1 MKKYPNR
8 IIGVSLVLSAIT
20 VGAGEE
26 LPPTTIQHGPAD
38 AIIENVPDEGIRD
51 LLTEIL
57 ERNPGI
63 AELSARVAAASSE
76 STAVRKLPDPTAEA
90 TAFILPPETR
100 VGPQRFAARLNQRL
114 PGGGKRGISGQT
126 AELKSR
132 ALEAETQVL
141 RLELVS
147 RARRL
152 VVELRYLDE
161 ARRVI
166 ANDRTTLEHYEELA
180 RARYASGKGLQMDII
195 QLQAEIS
202 RLETRQS
209 EIAGRRAGVVAEIN
223 HLRDRHG
230 HPVNLEAPVMSPA
243 VGLDWEELHALAL
256 ASRPELAADRAR
268 VERSAALIDLAGK
281 DRSPDF
287 SVGLTYAYVDRR
299 TDVDVPGNGQDVLGI
314 SGGITIPLWKAGN
327 DAKVEAAA
335 QMRLAEEASLR
346 STITAIQRQL
356 EDLRGRIPE
365 ITRRLALLE
374 DVLPIQSEQALASA
388 ESAYAAGRVD
398 ALALLDAERLLLDVR
413 LTAARSRSDLAIA
426 FIDLE
431 AAVGGPIVAAEGDR
445 S

>member
-1 MKKYPNR
+1 MKTHLYW
-8 IIGVSLVLSAIT
+8 IIGVPILLAAIT
-20 VGAGEE
+20 ASGRDNQQSANIEA
-26 LPPTTIQHGPAD
+26 GPAD
-38 AIIENVPDEGIRD
+38 FIVENLTDTGLRD
-51 LLTEIL
+51 LLTEVL
-57 ERNPGI
+57 ERNHGI
-63 AELSARVAAASSE
+63 AELRARMAAAAFR
-76 STAVRKLPDPTAEA
+76 STAVRKLPDPTAEV
-90 TAFILPPETR
+90 TAFVLSPETR

-114 PGGGKRGISGQT
+114 PGGGKRGISERT
-126 AELKSR
+126 ADLERR
-132 ALEAETQVL
+132 ALEAEIQAL

-152 VVELRYLDE
+152 VVELDYLDE

-166 ANDRTTLEHYEELA
+166 ANDRTTLEHYEEIA
-180 RARYASGKGLQMDII
+180 RARYASGMGLQMDAI

-202 RLETRQS
+202 RLEARQS

-223 HLRDRHG
+223 QLRDRPG
-230 HPVNLEAPVMSPA
+230 SPVDLHAPALSP
-243 VGLDWEELHALAL
+243 VVDLDWDRLRELAL

-268 VERSAALIDLAGK
+268 IDRSAALMDLAGK

-287 SVGLTYAYVDRR
+287 SVGLTYAYVERR
-299 TDVDVPGNGQDVLGI
+299 TDVDVPQNGQDVLGI
-314 SGGITIPLWKAGN
+314 SGGITIPLWKTGN
-327 DAKVEAAA
+327 HAKVETAARM
-335 QMRLAEEASLR
+335 QLAEEASRR

-365 ITRRLALLE
+365 IRRRLALLE
-374 DVLPIQSEQALASA
+374 DVLPIQSEQALTSA
-388 ESAYAAGRVD
+388 EAAYAAGRVD

-431 AAVGGPIVAAEGDR
+431 AAVGAPIFAAEGGR